1 MSILKNHSALMGRL
15 SGAGGDYYIGT
26 QAVSDKKF
34 EVIRIGSQ
42 ATLVGVQ
49 VGNQDVMT
57 DRNYPALLPT
67 GYLICAEGNEP
78 INYISISAGWAEGFL
93 MPTWVEELPST

>member
-1 MSILKNHSALMGRL
+1 MSALKNHSALLGRL

-26 QAVSDKKF
+26 EAVSDKKF

-49 VGNQDVMT
+49 VGNQDVISA
-57 DRNYPALLPT
+57 RNYPEALPA

-78 INYISISAGWAEGFL
+78 INHFEISSGWAEGFL
-93 MPTWVEELPST
+93 MPSWVEELSSS

>member
-1 MSILKNHSALMGRL
+1 MNTLKNHSALLGRL

-34 EVIRIGSQ
+34 EVIRIGTDG

-49 VGNQDVMT
+49 VGNQDVAT
-57 DRNYPALLPT
+57 ERNYPAAMPG
-67 GYLICAEGNEP
+67 GYLICAEGTDP
-78 INYISISAGWAEGFL
+78 INHIELSTGYAEGFL
-93 MPTWVEELPST
+93 MPEWVENLQ

>member
-1 MSILKNHSALMGRL
+1 MGSLKNHSALLGRL

-34 EVIRIGSQ
+34 EVIRIGAQ

-57 DRNYPALLPT
+57 ARNYPAQLPS

-78 INYISISAGWAEGFL
+78 INHIEISAGWAEGFV
-93 MPTWVEELPST
+93 MQTWVEELPS